1 MRSCQTKFSHVSAV
15 AGRER
20 EREREREK
28 LIDNQ
33 IGNAKCLGRVA
44 TYLARVDTAHTPMH
58 APSSSALDVLEPCTV
73 VYLKTVGI
81 VSCHCVCVLHV
92 LVVPAGF
99 GGVGFLLVD
108 ELARVTPNS
117 VSRDLSRGGRPWAA
131 SRNDQSV

>member
-1 MRSCQTKFSHVSAV
+1 M
-15 AGRER
+15 
-20 EREREREK
+20 
-28 LIDNQ
+28 IDNQ

-108 ELARVTPNS
+108 ELARVTLFS
-117 VSRDLSRGGRPWAA
+117 IFFFSRRTTFFSRRVVFFLV
-131 SRNDQSV
+131 DELLF